1 MMKRTPTSS
10 KDAPGQRNSEWFQI
24 PEATQKVTGE
34 SGEIERLCTSEGFYP
49 GPCHMRPLFKKAQCY
64 PPKCP
69 LGLLFSTVI
78 RFEQAS
84 INNVLLIFQLTV
96 PCLQEEAQKAYVCSS
111 LQSVCFIPL
120 IMSSISINAN

>member
-1 MMKRTPTSS
+1 MMKRTPKSS
-10 KDAPGQRNSEWFQI
+10 EEAPGQRKSEWFQI

-34 SGEIERLCTSEGFYP
+34 SGEIERLRTSEGFYL
-49 GPCHMRPLFKKAQCY
+49 GPCHMRSLFKKAQCY

-69 LGLLFSTVI
+69 LGLWFSTII

-96 PCLQEEAQKAYVCSS
+96 PCLQEEAQKPYVYTS

-120 IMSSISINAN
+120 IMPSISINTN